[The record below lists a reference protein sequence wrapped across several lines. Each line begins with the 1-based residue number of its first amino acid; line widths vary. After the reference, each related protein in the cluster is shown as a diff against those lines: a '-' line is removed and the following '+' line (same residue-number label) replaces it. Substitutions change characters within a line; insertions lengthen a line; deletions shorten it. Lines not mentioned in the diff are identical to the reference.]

1 MTRETVGR
9 TPDMEPAGR
18 TPASDCRRSVLTRPW
33 STLERSRFQS
43 EDAS

>member
-1 MTRETVGR
+1 MTKAPLGR
-9 TPDMEPAGR
+9 TPRMEPAGR
-18 TPASDCRRSVLTRPW
+18 KPASDCRRSVLTPSW

>member
-1 MTRETVGR
+1 MKKEALGR
-9 TPDMEPAGR
+9 TPRMEPAR
-18 TPASDCRRSVLTRPW
+18 PTPASDCRRSVLTRPW